1 MASTRT
7 VNRSFAGGEIGP
19 DMFGRIDD
27 QKYQSGAALVRN
39 FITLPQGPAQNRP
52 GFEYVNATKNNG
64 VARLIPFIYNIDQT
78 MVIELG
84 NQYARFHTN
93 AETVVYDSSTLKG
106 WIGPAGSTSY
116 TLTTPTVITWTGN
129 GLAAG
134 DPIRFYATSSD
145 PLPIGLQVGYTYTVD
160 PIDANTFY
168 IKDANGFRVGLS
180 APPGGSLTYT
190 NYPGSGSASAHV
202 SLAPNQV
209 GSNTSPTV
217 GGLASLALPG
227 GSAMVNV
234 SISTSGYY
242 STGTSAWQALLQ
254 SSIDGGSTWQTI
266 YGTNAIGT
274 TSVRVAVNLSNLN
287 QLQLRVYVSATT
299 GPSASVSITAA
310 INSWSVDVPTGGTGG
325 PTATV
330 ISYRYYTAGD
340 AVTYGGSA
348 WQSVRTDSGGITVP
362 GTNPAIWAPLPANAV
377 YEIPTPYV
385 AADLFDIHYVQSA
398 DVITLVHPN
407 YPPMEL
413 KRLGT
418 TTWTLTNVAFQPSIS
433 PPANVAVAASPGFK
447 VKIQSIS
454 GTLITTVTNHTLSL
468 GDQIYIDSL
477 VANSGGDKSGFYL
490 VSEVPVNTSTGALI
504 LNELRV
510 MDYNGVQLDATSWGG
525 YTGSPTIQLATKSY
539 DPTSHY
545 VVTAIAADGVD
556 ESKISSDVSVL
567 NNLDVPGSFNT
578 ISWSAVDGTLRY
590 NIYKQRNGLYG
601 YIGETPNLS
610 FVDDNIAPDFSI
622 TPPNYEIMFASPG
635 DYPAA
640 VGYAEQRKCYAGT
653 DNQPQ
658 NLWMSNS
665 GTEDTFSYSL
675 PIKDTDRIAI
685 AIASREANIIRH
697 IVPMTELM
705 LLTSSAEIVIKPANS
720 DVITPTTIS
729 AKPQTYVGAN
739 NVQPSVINTA
749 LVYCAARG
757 GHVRE
762 LGYAWTVNGFTT
774 GDLSLRAAHLF
785 DNLTLVDM
793 AYQKAPRPILWFV
806 SSGGSLL
813 GLTYVPEEQ
822 IGAWHHHD
830 TGGYGNPNQLQNPNF
845 DQGSTGWGLQS
856 GWSVYAGGRPDG
868 TNGNMGVYGGPGTAA
883 IVNDQHI
890 PCTPGTEISASC
902 DALGE
907 PGATGNAV
915 LRISFYDALFNFIS
929 DAVSATVPANYIWTP
944 VAVTATAPANTALAM
959 VDFAVFSAGTG
970 GRWWVTN
977 FNGGHTPLAAGLDSF
992 ESVACVAEGGEDRL
1006 YAVIRRT
1013 INGQTV
1019 RYVER
1024 MASRILVDQAHGFFV
1039 DAGASYD
1046 GPPVTTISG
1055 LDWLEGMGVK
1065 VLADGA
1071 VYEQA
1076 LVSGGQIALKH
1087 PASVITVGIPYTCD
1101 LATLPPVLQVDG
1113 FGQGRM
1119 LNINRVWMKV
1129 YESSQILI
1137 GPDQDHLTPY
1147 KQRTTEPWGSP
1158 PGLVTGQ
1165 IGPIV
1170 ITPEWGAGTVF
1181 IRQQDPLPITVLGLT
1196 MELSI
1201 GG

>member
-1 MASTRT
+1 MASSRT
-7 VNRSFAGGEIGP
+7 VNRSFAGGELGP
-19 DMFGRIDD
+19 DMYGRIDD

-52 GFEYVNATKNNG
+52 GFEYVNSTKNNG
-64 VARLIPFIYNIDQT
+64 IARLIPFIYNIDQT
-78 MVIELG
+78 TIIELG
-84 NQYARFHTN
+84 DQYARFHTD
-93 AETVVYDSSTLKG
+93 AETVLYDSSTLRA
-106 WIGPAGSTSY
+106 WQGPAGATTY
-116 TLTTPTVITWTGN
+116 TLATPTVIYWFGHA
-129 GLAAG
+129 LLSG
-134 DPIRFYATSSD
+134 DPVRFYATSSD
-145 PLPIGLQVGYTYTVD
+145 PLPIGLQVGYTYIADV
-160 PIDANTFY
+160 IDVSNFY
-168 IKDANGFRVGLS
+168 IKDPATGLRVGLS
-180 APPGGSLTYT
+180 APPGGTVTYT
-190 NYPGSGSASAHV
+190 NYPGAGTTSTSV

-209 GSNTSPTV
+209 GSHTSGAV
-217 GGLASLALPG
+217 GGLANVPISG
-227 GSAMVNV
+227 GSAFVNASFSVQGYSYQGPFQAELQYSLDGTNWHTLYTLNTQTVVNV
-234 SISTSGYY
+234 RVSI
-242 STGTSAWQALLQ
+242 AL
-254 SSIDGGSTWQTI
+254 
-266 YGTNAIGT
+266 TNLDL
-274 TSVRVAVNLSNLN
+274 LS
-287 QLQLRVYVSATT
+287 LRTYISATT
-299 GPSASVSITAA
+299 GPSGSVSLTAA
-310 INSWSVDVPTGGTGG
+310 INSWSVDVPSGGSSGA
-325 PTATV
+325 TAT
-330 ISYRYYTAGD
+330 IICYRYYTAGD

-348 WQSVRTDSGGITVP
+348 WQSVKADSGGITTP
-362 GTNPAIWAPLPANAV
+362 GTNPDIWALLPANAV
-377 YEIPTPYV
+377 YEIPTPYA
-385 AADLFDIHYVQSA
+385 AADVFDIHYVQSA

-407 YPPMEL
+407 YPPAEL
-413 KRLGT
+413 KRLAA
-418 TTWTLTNVAFQPSIS
+418 TTWTLTNVVFQPSIL
-433 PPANVAVAASPGFK
+433 PPTSVTTAASPGFK

-454 GTLITTVTNHTLSL
+454 GTLITTQTNHTLSL

-477 VANSGGDKSGFYL
+477 VANTGGDKSGFYL

-510 MDYNGVQLDATSWGG
+510 MDYNGVQLDVTSWGG

-545 VVTAIAADGVD
+545 VVTAIASDGVD
-556 ESKISSDVSVL
+556 ESQISSDVSVL

-578 ISWSAVDGTLRY
+578 ISWSAVATALRY
-590 NIYKQRNGLYG
+590 NIYKMRNGLYG

-610 FVDDNIAPDFSI
+610 FVDDNIGPDFSI
-622 TPPNYEIMFASPG
+622 TPPNYEVMFSGPG
-635 DYPAA
+635 NYPAA

-720 DVITPTTIS
+720 DVITPGTIS

-793 AYQKAPRPILWFV
+793 CYQKAPRPILWFV
-806 SSGGSLL
+806 SSGGNLL

-830 TGGYGNPNQLQNPNF
+830 T
-845 DQGSTGWGLQS
+845 QG
-856 GWSVYAGGRPDG
+856 V
-868 TNGNMGVYGGPGTAA
+868 
-883 IVNDQHI
+883 
-890 PCTPGTEISASC
+890 
-902 DALGE
+902 
-907 PGATGNAV
+907 
-915 LRISFYDALFNFIS
+915 
-929 DAVSATVPANYIWTP
+929 
-944 VAVTATAPANTALAM
+944 
-959 VDFAVFSAGTG
+959 
-970 GRWWVTN
+970 
-977 FNGGHTPLAAGLDSF
+977 F

-1006 YAVIRRT
+1006 YAVIRRR
-1013 INGQTV
+1013 INGTTV

-1024 MASRILVDQAHGFFV
+1024 MASRILSGTNQLQNPNFEEGTAGWIFQSDLVNGGSWQLGSAGPLYVAIWNGAGTAAVINRQHIACSSGTEIEASCRALGEPGATGDAVLRINFFDASDAIIQNFASSPCPNNYNWTTLSLLSTAPAGTAYAMIDFAVLSATMAPGGPRWSATNFVGGYAPTQQNSFFV
-1039 DAGASYD
+1039 DAGATYS
-1046 GPPVTTISG
+1046 GAPATTVSG
-1055 LDWLEGMGVK
+1055 LTWLEGQTVS

-1071 VYEQA
+1071 VYQNKV
-1076 LVSGGQIALKH
+1076 VSGGAITLEQ
-1087 PASVITVGIPYTCD
+1087 PASLVTVGLPYTSD
-1101 LATLPPVLQVDG
+1101 LVTLPPVLQVDG

-1119 LNINRVWMKV
+1119 LNINRVWMKIF
-1129 YESSQILI
+1129 ESSQILI
-1137 GPDQDHLTPY
+1137 GPDEDHLTPY
-1147 KQRTTEPWGSP
+1147 KQRTTEPWGTP
-1158 PGLVTGQ
+1158 PALITGQ

-1170 ITPEWGAGTVF
+1170 VTPEWGAGTVF
-1181 IRQQDPLPITVLGLT
+1181 IRQQDPLPLTVLGLT
-1196 MELSI
+1196 IELSI